1 VTGPFGSMT
10 VIVEAPAASAVP
22 LVEEALAERGFEA
35 GIAVA
40 RSSGDASRIA
50 HEVIAS
56 GGRFVVAV
64 GGDDVVHDVVNG
76 MFAQPD
82 HAEPPVLGVIPAG
95 IDNEFFRQFG
105 LPMDVEK
112 AAGHL
117 AGDAVYPIDVGVLDC
132 ADGSGE
138 PRSAFVANVVEAGL
152 GARMAPWTSGQPRG
166 RTFLR
171 FWAGVMGAKSSSVH
185 VEAARQRYDGR
196 AWSVVVGNGK
206 FGAGGFRVS
215 PRSFPGDGVLEVLV
229 HHGPR
234 SAAFTSLP
242 KAYKG
247 EQVPS
252 PHIAELRGNRVRI
265 EAEPPMPIAVDG
277 RPFGRTPATVE
288 VRAQALFLKI

>member
-1 VTGPFGSMT
+1 MAV
-10 VIVEAPAASAVP
+10 VVDAAAASAVP
-22 LVEEALAERGFEA
+22 SVERALAERELEA
-35 GIAVA
+35 RTTVA
-40 RSSGDASRIA
+40 RSSEDATRIA
-50 HEVIAS
+50 HEAIAS

-82 HAEPPVLGVIPAG
+82 YPEPPVLGVIPAG

-105 LPMDVEK
+105 LPTDVEK

-117 AGDAVYPIDVGVLDC
+117 AGDALYPIDVGVLES
-132 ADGSGE
+132 ADGSGN
-138 PRSAFVANVVEAGL
+138 PRAVFVANVVEAGL
-152 GARMAPWTSGQPRG
+152 GARMAPWTSGQPR
-166 RTFLR
+166 RQTFLG
-171 FWAGVMGAKSSSVH
+171 FWAGVIASRSSSVH

-265 EAEPPMPIAVDG
+265 EADPPMPVAVDG

-288 VRAQALFLKI
+288 VRAQALLLKI

>member
-1 VTGPFGSMT
+1 VASPFGPLT
-10 VIVEAPAASAVP
+10 VVVDTAAASSTPALERVLDELELVHRTSVPNGREDAV
-22 LVEEALAERGFEA
+22 
-35 GIAVA
+35 
-40 RSSGDASRIA
+40 RIA
-50 HEVIAS
+50 LEAVRD

-76 MFAQPD
+76 MFAGQD
-82 HAEPPVLGVIPAG
+82 HADPPVLGVVPAG

-105 LPMDVEK
+105 LPMDAER

-117 AGDAVYPIDVGVLDC
+117 AGDAVYPIDVGVLEA
-132 ADGSGE
+132 ADGSGG
-138 PRSAFVANVVEAGL
+138 RRTAFVANLVEAGL
-152 GARMAPWTSGQPRG
+152 GARMAPWTSGERRS

-171 FWAGVMGAKSSSVH
+171 FWGGVIGARSSSVQ
-185 VEAARQRYDGR
+185 VEAARQRYEGR

-215 PRSFPGDGVLEVLV
+215 PRSFPGDGVLEVLI

-242 KAYKG
+242 KASKG

-252 PHIAELRGNRVRI
+252 PHIAELRGNRVHI
-265 EAEPPMPIAVDG
+265 EADPPMPIAVDG
-277 RPFGRTPATVE
+277 RPFGRTPASVD
-288 VRAQALFLKI
+288 VRAQALLLKI